1 MEEYFIRV
9 PITFNGRTSNASVYV
24 WPKRLLTGVKGI
36 AQLEWRQAL
45 WVEGPLAVGPLPWPR
60 PTQRRPA
67 PIQARTTV
75 EFDASFDDIRASP
88 TGLVKP
94 EAIVRRFD
102 NTNSATAEPDPGTI
116 YSGQGIPHAA
126 LVVRAT
132 SSQLKDLLDLVVFGM
147 SALFGA
153 AAAALFEI
161 ASSAIARRRGL

>member
-1 MEEYFIRV
+1 ML
-9 PITFNGRTSNASVYV
+9 S
-24 WPKRLLTGVKGI
+24 GVKGI

-45 WVEGPLAVGPLPWPR
+45 WIEGPLAVGPLPWP
-60 PTQRRPA
+60 PRPA
-67 PIQARTTV
+67 PIQAKTTV

-94 EAIVRRFD
+94 EATVRRFHD
-102 NTNSATAEPDPGTI
+102 TNSVTAEPDPGTI
-116 YSGQGIPHAA
+116 YPGQGIPHAE

-153 AAAALFEI
+153 AAAALFEML
-161 ASSAIARRRGL
+161 SGTLARWRGL